1 MITLSIDVTKLDK
14 LRFKPVTRKSGEKA
28 IFAELVL
35 IETPNGEFGDYMV
48 KQSVSKQ
55 EREGGVQLPIL
66 GNGRDVVPVKRAV
79 EEVRRA
85 VNKPAPAELA
95 QDWQEGEDIPF

>member
-14 LRFKPVTRKSGEKA
+14 ERFKHITRKNGDKA

-66 GNGRDVVPVKRAV
+66 GNGRDVVPVNRAV
-79 EEVRRA
+79 EEIRKV
-85 VNKPAPAELA
+85 VNKPAKIELA
-95 QDWQEGEDIPF
+95 QDWQEGEDIRF